1 MRRSLGK
8 VTLVLLL
15 GVLIG
20 GVLSEVIGLFLR
32 EGSVAEQLFV
42 VYQGFSLDAMTINLL
57 VVELTFGLKLK
68 MNLMSVVGVF
78 IAAQLLRW
86 YR

>member
-8 VTLVLLL
+8 VSLVLLL

-20 GVLSEVIGLFLR
+20 AVISEVIGLFLR
-32 EGSVAEQLFV
+32 EGSVAEQVFV
-42 VYQGFSLDAMTINLL
+42 RYQDFGLDTGTIDL
-57 VVELTFGLKLK
+57 VVLKLTFGLKIHV
-68 MNLMSVVGVF
+68 NLMSVVGVF
-78 IAAQLLRW
+78 LAAQLLRW

>member
-1 MRRSLGK
+1 MRRGLGR
-8 VTLVLLL
+8 VALVLLL

-20 GVLSEVIGLFLR
+20 AVISNVIGLFLR

-42 VYQGFSLDAMTINLL
+42 VGQGFGLDTMTLDL
-57 VVELTFGLKLK
+57 VVVQVTFGLKVH

-78 IAAQLLRW
+78 VAAQLLRW